1 MLEVSLCKTLSAVV
15 VMAVASGQVADI
27 DSLAGKLC
35 RSVRCA

>member
-1 MLEVSLCKTLSAVV
+1 MLEVSLSTTLSEV

-35 RSVRCA
+35 RSVRGA